1 MQFPRLENMAV
12 PDRNW
17 RQRLSRTITVE
28 DAKCPRNQGRREKEG
43 CWETRSSSRESVQL
57 AMDLEGGE
65 ELAAN
70 H

>member
-1 MQFPRLENMAV
+1 MAV

-28 DAKCPRNQGRREKEG
+28 DSKCPMNQGRREKES

-57 AMDLEGGE
+57 AMD
-65 ELAAN
+65 
-70 H
+70 